1 MLKSSKT
8 FYYIE
13 KLYSNVF
20 SNPRGGSLALE
31 AGKNDKN
38 FQKTWKKQ
46 VSLKK
51 LLKFVIL
58 KVEKLFH
65 SQLNFSVNYYQT
77 P

>member
-20 SNPRGGSLALE
+20 SNPRGGSLAFE

-38 FQKTWKKQ
+38 FQK
-46 VSLKK
+46 
-51 LLKFVIL
+51 
-58 KVEKLFH
+58 
-65 SQLNFSVNYYQT
+65 